1 MARLKEEYVNG
12 TKYFTR
18 YEQETDEET
27 GEVYETQE
35 TYKKIYGSSHF
46 YKLYKKDFVNVLEAF
61 ENKQMKVFAYI
72 LKKMKP
78 STNYF
83 LGTYR
88 SISKDCDVSL
98 DTVRQVMTK
107 LQERKFIQKVQN
119 GVYFI
124 SPYILVQGNDSKKRM
139 LEREFDEAARNAK
152 TEKENPAPADN
163 AGKEDVAPVDDAGK
177 EDAAP
182 ADGAGE
188 TGD

>member
-1 MARLKEEYVNG
+1 MFPSERGRYANS
-12 TKYFTR
+12 TKYITR
-18 YEQETDEET
+18 REQEVDEET
-27 GEVYETQE
+27 GEVYETEE
-35 TYKKIYGSSHF
+35 TYKKVYGSSHF
-46 YKLYKKDFVNVLEAF
+46 YKLYKKDFVNVLDAF
-61 ENKQMKVFAYI
+61 ENKQMKVLAYI

-78 STNYF
+78 STNMF

-98 DTVRQVMTK
+98 DTVRQVMKK

-119 GVYFI
+119 GVYLI

-139 LEREFDEAARNAK
+139 LEREFDEAVRKAK
-152 TEKENPAPADN
+152 AEEENSAPEDN
-163 AGKEDVAPVDDAGK
+163 AGK